1 MACPSRSALQGRKK
15 AVLNSPHLIYLFSSC
30 IYCMY
35 VYFYLL
41 IYLYLS
47 HFSSSVVFIPTVEE
61 NNSAEAEIHKSE
73 GGKFGP
79 KPLITEEYP
88 FSTKAVP
95 VLVQSQTLVS
105 NRFFVFRHT
114 KHQLRTRKSCS

>member
-1 MACPSRSALQGRKK
+1 
-15 AVLNSPHLIYLFSSC
+15 
-30 IYCMY
+30 MY
-35 VYFYLL
+35 FYFYLL

-47 HFSSSVVFIPTVEE
+47 NFSSSVVFIPTVEE
-61 NNSAEAEIHKSE
+61 NNSAEAEIHKPE
-73 GGKFGP
+73 GGKSLGP

-95 VLVQSQTLVS
+95 VLVQSQSLVS
-105 NRFFVFRHT
+105 NRFFVVRHT